1 MFKGLISYQNN
12 WGTLKDAVH
21 FGKFL
26 REHWFVCV
34 GVHARGVCM
43 CLVCQPFERDRQIY
57 MTNLYFRECKR
68 SISSMNSLCLQVLTH
83 EEARKILVIRN
94 ENNEKQDQALYDFE
108 GERTNLYFCEYKR
121 CLRYNRAPA
130 PQRS

>member
-1 MFKGLISYQNN
+1 MHAVCACAWHVLLMS
-12 WGTLKDAVH
+12 TL
-21 FGKFL
+21 
-26 REHWFVCV
+26 
-34 GVHARGVCM
+34 
-43 CLVCQPFERDRQIY
+43 ERDRQIY

-83 EEARKILVIRN
+83 EEARKISVIRN

-130 PQRS
+130 PQRSEA

>member
-12 WGTLKDAVH
+12 WGTLKDAVD

-43 CLVCQPFERDRQIY
+43 CLACTVNVNP
-57 MTNLYFRECKR
+57 
-68 SISSMNSLCLQVLTH
+68 
-83 EEARKILVIRN
+83 
-94 ENNEKQDQALYDFE
+94 
-108 GERTNLYFCEYKR
+108 
-121 CLRYNRAPA
+121 
-130 PQRS
+130 